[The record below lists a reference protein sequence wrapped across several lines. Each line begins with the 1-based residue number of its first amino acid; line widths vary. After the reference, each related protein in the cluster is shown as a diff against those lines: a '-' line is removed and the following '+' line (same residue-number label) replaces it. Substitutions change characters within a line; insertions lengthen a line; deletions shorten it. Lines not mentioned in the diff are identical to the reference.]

1 MHCLSSGILLLS
13 AMLASACGPDVP
25 QGSKS
30 SGSAA
35 ADMPQDRPRSVTT
48 ISHARTA
55 PVDSPVIAID
65 PGHPSETSAGAN
77 QNGVAEVR
85 VAWQVALKLRDEL
98 RLRGYRV
105 VLTKERED
113 QLVRNADRARI
124 ANEAGAQ
131 LMVRLHCDAASGSG
145 FAVYYPDRKGTV
157 QGMTGPSD
165 SIITRSRQAAEA
177 VHEGMALTL
186 AGHLKD
192 GGIRGD
198 SRTLVG
204 GRQGALTGSIF
215 SRVPILT
222 VEMVVLTHRPDA
234 EFIAREEGQRLMTRA
249 LAAGVQ
255 RFVPVLPS
263 VDSIA
268 PSSTSPGEPDI

>member
-1 MHCLSSGILLLS
+1 MLSTSSGILLLV
-13 AMLASACGPDVP
+13 AVLASACGRDVP

-30 SGSAA
+30 SGTAA
-35 ADMPQDRPRSVTT
+35 ADMPTSRPRSVTT
-48 ISHARTA
+48 ISHVRTA
-55 PVDSPVIAID
+55 PADSPVVAID
-65 PGHPSETSAGAN
+65 PGHPSETSPGAN

-85 VAWQVALKLRDEL
+85 VAWQVALRLRDEL
-98 RLRGYRV
+98 RRRGYRV

-113 QLVRNADRARI
+113 QLVRNTDRARI

-157 QGMTGPSD
+157 DRTTGPSD
-165 SIITRSRQAAEA
+165 SVIARSREAAEA
-177 VHEGMALTL
+177 VHAGMAATL
-186 AGHLKD
+186 AGRLVD

-198 SRTLVG
+198 SRTLIG

-215 SRVPILT
+215 SRVPVLT
-222 VEMVVLTHRPDA
+222 VEMVVLTHQPDA
-234 EFIAREEGQRLMTRA
+234 EFIAGEDGQRLMTQA

-255 RFVPVLPS
+255 RFVPLP
-263 VDSIA
+263 A
-268 PSSTSPGEPDI
+268 PIDATVPPSAEDNEPDS